1 MIANKNFAYAPI
13 CKTPDGGAV
22 TKSFNLKIECLRC
35 TPVWQTLAREGSPAG
50 KLVPAGFF
58 P

>member
-1 MIANKNFAYAPI
+1 MKP
-13 CKTPDGGAV
+13 
-22 TKSFNLKIECLRC
+22 FNLKAERLGRA
-35 TPVWQTLAREGSPAG
+35 PVWQTLAREGSPAG